1 MVSKWE
7 IYFCDLNPSVGREQ
21 KGLRPVLVISRDS
34 INHRLQTSTVV
45 TLSSMKK
52 DSKTYPSEVLLK
64 MEYTGLPKDSI
75 AMMQQVRTLSHIR
88 FINKVGTLAD
98 ENLRNQIE
106 KTICDYFE
114 V

>member
-7 IYFCDLNPSVGREQ
+7 IYFCDLNPSVGSEQ

-45 TLSSMKK
+45 PLSSMKK

-75 AMMQQVRTLSHIR
+75 AMMQQVRTLSQMR
-88 FINKVGTLAD
+88 FQNKVGTLTD
-98 ENLRNQIE
+98 ENLRYQIE
-106 KTICDYFE
+106 KTIRDYFE